1 MTARAQANLLG
12 FAAAVVV
19 VVTVTV
25 AGVALASDAL
35 ADADRQ
41 PAATHAADRLS
52 AHLVAADAAHTREPN
67 VLRADRT
74 ANLTLARLDRKVPP
88 VRGRAV
94 AVTLGGKPIVE
105 RGDVGSSA
113 TEPDTARS
121 TESIRIERRVR
132 VERDIE
138 RTERMDLTERG
149 GYVLPDHTGRVVV
162 RIDTRRT
169 RTVHT
174 VRADG
179 RVVLHDPAGLS
190 GRYVVR
196 VPDVRPLAIDVGS
209 DGDGPGTATL
219 SWTATNAS
227 VERLVV
233 SVGA

>member
-12 FAAAVVV
+12 FVAAVVV
-19 VVTVTV
+19 VATVTV
-25 AGVALASDAL
+25 AGVALAGDAL

-41 PAATHAADRLS
+41 PATTHAAERLS
-52 AHLVAADAAHTREPN
+52 THLVAADAAHTRGPN

-74 ANLTLARLDRKVPP
+74 ANLTIADLDREVAS
-88 VRGRAV
+88 VRGRPV
-94 AVTLGGKPIVE
+94 SVTVGDETIVE
-105 RGDVGSSA
+105 RGAVGGNTA
-113 TEPDTARS
+113 GDTAPRS
-121 TESIRIERRVR
+121 ADAVRVERRVR

-138 RTERMDLTERG
+138 RTEQIDLTERAG
-149 GYVLPDHTGRVVV
+149 RTLSDHTARIVV
-162 RIDTRRT
+162 RIDTHRT

-179 RVVLHDPAGLS
+179 RVVLHDTAGLS

-196 VPDVRPLAIDVGS
+196 VPDVRPLAVDIDS
-209 DGDGPGTATL
+209 DGDGQGTVTL

-227 VERLVV
+227 VEQMVV